1 MTRLNRI
8 AALLT
13 VSLLLAMGGRAA
25 QARTEEQII
34 RASHEVLREFLELQ
48 IREIPDSLLA
58 EAHGVAIIPDCV
70 KLGFVLGGQHG
81 RGVVVMRERDGSWRA
96 PIFVSI
102 TGGSIG
108 WQVGAQSTDFVLV
121 FKTQKSVDG
130 LLRGKF
136 TLGADASIAAG
147 PAGRRAGA
155 ATDTQLKAEI
165 YSYSRN
171 RGLFAGVSLDGSALQ
186 VDDVANATY
195 YGAPAPG
202 GAPPAVPESALKLVE
217 IIAGLTN
224 RGAVPMPTASGVSG
238 AAHVA
243 VAAQPALG
251 SFPAGTGA
259 DPIAAH
265 QSHLDSVQA
274 ELARSATA
282 LSPLLDESW
291 RRYLALPAEVFQ
303 KGARPSPTSVEATLA
318 RFNAVAR
325 NRQYQ
330 ALTNRPEF
338 QATHRL
344 LQSLHEDLAA
354 TSAPQLALP
363 PPPAQQAR

>member
-1 MTRLNRI
+1 MARFNRLVPPLVLGLQ
-8 AALLT
+8 LLT
-13 VSLLLAMGGRAA
+13 MSRAVL
-25 QARTEEQII
+25 ARTEEQII
-34 RASHEVLREFLELQ
+34 RASHEVLKEFLDLQ

-70 KLGFVLGGQHG
+70 KLGFVVGGQHG

-96 PIFVSI
+96 PVFVTI

-136 TLGADASIAAG
+136 TLGADASVAAG

-155 ATDTQLKAEI
+155 ATDTHLKAEI

-202 GAPPAVPESALKLVE
+202 GAPPPVPESALKLVE

-224 RGAVPMPTASGVSG
+224 RGVVPVPAPTGVSG

-243 VAAQPALG
+243 VPAQPASL
-251 SFPAGTGA
+251 SFATGTTA
-259 DPIAAH
+259 DPMAAH
-265 QSHLDSVQA
+265 QAHLDAVQA
-274 ELARSATA
+274 ELAQSATA

-291 RRYLALPAEVFQ
+291 RRYLALPAEVYQ
-303 KGARPSPTSVEATLA
+303 KGARPSPATVEATLA

-330 ALTNRPEF
+330 ALTSRPEF
-338 QATHRL
+338 HNTHRL
-344 LQSLHEDLAA
+344 LQSLHEDFAA
-354 TSAPQLALP
+354 TAHQLSLP

>member
-1 MTRLNRI
+1 MTRFSQPISLLVL
-8 AALLT
+8 ALLLT
-13 VSLLLAMGGRAA
+13 AGNRAA
-25 QARTEEQII
+25 FARTEEQII
-34 RASHEVLREFLELQ
+34 RASHEVLKEFLDLQ

-186 VDDVANATY
+186 VDDVANAAY

-202 GAPPAVPESALKLVE
+202 AAPPPVPEPALKLVE

-224 RGAVPMPTASGVSG
+224 RGAVPVPVPAGVSG

-243 VAAQPALG
+243 VPAQPASL
-251 SFPAGTGA
+251 SFPTGA
-259 DPIAAH
+259 TAAPAAAH
-265 QSHLDSVQA
+265 QAHLDAVQA
-274 ELARSATA
+274 ELAQSATA

-291 RRYLALPAEVFQ
+291 RRYLAMPAEVYQ
-303 KGARPSPTSVEATLA
+303 KGTRPSPVSVDATLA

-330 ALTNRPEF
+330 ALTSRPEF
-338 QATHRL
+338 HNTHRL
-344 LQSLHEDLAA
+344 LQSLHEDFAAA
-354 TSAPQLALP
+354 THQLSLP